1 MNSSLEQLIQI
12 SKFKIDEKR
21 RKVTTLRDFAE
32 RIQNNLIQL
41 EEEMDQEMAI
51 QGHGTP
57 PVFKQTYIR
66 AAQERRTNLLSS
78 LQKVEA
84 EIAGLNEQLQE
95 LFSEMKRY
103 ELTHKKRQKVR
114 QDAIVRKQN
123 QAMDEIAARRGVAVF

>member
-1 MNSSLEQLIQI
+1 MSSSLEQLIQI

-21 RKVTTLRDFAE
+21 RKVGTLREFSE
-32 RIQNNLIQL
+32 RIQRNLL
-41 EEEMDQEMAI
+41 ELETEIDQEMGI
-51 QGHGTP
+51 HDHGTP

-66 AAQERRTNLLSS
+66 AAQERRTNLLTS

-84 EIAGLNEQLQE
+84 EIEGLNEQLQD

-103 ELTHKKRQKVR
+103 ELTHKKRQQTRK
-114 QDAIVRKQN
+114 DTITRKQN

>member
-51 QGHGTP
+51 QDHGTP

-66 AAQERRTNLLSS
+66 ATQERRTNLLSS

-114 QDAIVRKQN
+114 QDTIVRKQN

>member
-1 MNSSLEQLIQI
+1 MSSSLEQLIQI

-21 RKVTTLRDFAE
+21 RKVITLRDFAE
-32 RIQNNLIQL
+32 RIQNNLILL
-41 EEEMDQEMAI
+41 EAEIDQEMAI
-51 QGHGTP
+51 QDHGTP

-66 AAQERRTNLLSS
+66 AAQEQRTNLLTS

-84 EIAGLNEQLQE
+84 EIEGLNEQLQE

-103 ELTHKKRQKVR
+103 ELTHQKRQKTR
-114 QDAIVRKQN
+114 KDTITRKQN

>member
-51 QGHGTP
+51 QDHGTP

>member
-21 RKVTTLRDFAE
+21 RKVNTLRDFAE

-51 QGHGTP
+51 QDHGTP

-84 EIAGLNEQLQE
+84 EIAGLNEHLQE
-95 LFSEMKRY
+95 LFAEMKRY
-103 ELTHKKRQKVR
+103 ELTHQKRQKIR
-114 QDAIVRKQN
+114 KDTITRKQN
-123 QAMDEIAARRGVAVF
+123 QAMDEIAAQRGVSVF

>member
-21 RKVTTLRDFAE
+21 RKVNTLRDFAE
-32 RIQNNLIQL
+32 RIQNTLIQL
-41 EEEMDQEMAI
+41 EEDMDKEMAI
-51 QGHGTP
+51 QDHGTP

-66 AAQERRTNLLSS
+66 AAQERRTNLLTS

-84 EIAGLNEQLQE
+84 EIEGLNEQLQE
-95 LFSEMKRY
+95 LFAEMKRY
-103 ELTHKKRQKVR
+103 ELTHKKRQKIHK
-114 QDAIVRKQN
+114 DTITRKQN